1 MNGVPTSLKQTL
13 SHMCDEGAE
22 VISSTSSLESG
33 FGRSTAGSVRQ
44 HLSFISLTQAAQ
56 TKGSPSRAQN

>member
-22 VISSTSSLESG
+22 VISSLSLFPQSAPNISHISSMLFKSTSHG
-33 FGRSTAGSVRQ
+33 TDA
-44 HLSFISLTQAAQ
+44 
-56 TKGSPSRAQN
+56 KNC